1 MLQLD
6 LTGYNYNAELP
17 AGAFRIDTYEVTN
30 KKFKQF
36 VDSGG
41 YKKPQYWKHSVVRD
55 GHVIPWEQAMAEFRD
70 RTGRPG
76 PAFWEV
82 GTYPAGQDDYPVGG
96 VSWYEADAYAEFAG
110 KRLPT
115 IYHWLRAA
123 GVSQAAA
130 FITPLSNF
138 SRKGP
143 APVGRNRGVSVVG
156 AFDMAGNVRE
166 WCWNE
171 MTPGST
177 RYILGG
183 GWNDADYRF
192 LFAEA
197 LSPFDRSETNG
208 FRLVEYVSDPVLSDA
223 LTRAIPL
230 PSRDY
235 SKEEPVSNE
244 VFQVYKDLYSY
255 DPTPLES
262 KIESVDDTNEYWRKE
277 KVSFKAAYG
286 NDRVI
291 AYLFLPKKARPPYE
305 TLVHFPGSGA
315 IRTPSSESLYLD
327 VFDFLMVS
335 GRAVLYPIYKGTYER
350 NTGQTSS
357 WPEMNRAYRD
367 LVMEQINDARRGL
380 DYLATRAD
388 IRHDALGFHG
398 YSWGARLGSLALAV
412 EPRFKAAI
420 LLDGGFP
427 PVKAPPEVDPF
438 NFAPHVSVPV
448 LMLNGASDTIYQVE
462 VGQKP
467 LFVRLGTPEPR
478 KR

>member
-1 MLQLD
+1 MRRFLTEHFGGGLKNRDSTLSSSSPRVKSLEWTAPASQATPTSAKFHLSARGDGAADMIQVPASNVAMD

-41 YKKPQYWKHSVVRD
+41 YEKPQYWKHSVVRD

-76 PAFWEV
+76 PSIWEV

-255 DPTPLES
+255 
-262 KIESVDDTNEYWRKE
+262 
-277 KVSFKAAYG
+277 
-286 NDRVI
+286 
-291 AYLFLPKKARPPYE
+291 
-305 TLVHFPGSGA
+305 
-315 IRTPSSESLYLD
+315 
-327 VFDFLMVS
+327 
-335 GRAVLYPIYKGTYER
+335 
-350 NTGQTSS
+350 
-357 WPEMNRAYRD
+357 
-367 LVMEQINDARRGL
+367 
-380 DYLATRAD
+380 
-388 IRHDALGFHG
+388 
-398 YSWGARLGSLALAV
+398 
-412 EPRFKAAI
+412 
-420 LLDGGFP
+420 
-427 PVKAPPEVDPF
+427 
-438 NFAPHVSVPV
+438 
-448 LMLNGASDTIYQVE
+448 
-462 VGQKP
+462 
-467 LFVRLGTPEPR
+467 
-478 KR
+478 